1 MPGCWGWLSMCCYV
15 VAKVLLVV
23 GIVRVFSVG
32 LLTDEKLCCSSLSI
46 NFLPVLSSTMQIF

>member
-1 MPGCWGWLSMCCYV
+1 MCCYM
-15 VAKVLLVV
+15 VAKVFLVV